1 MEEVIGFSVVG
12 LLVVCLFLGI
22 KKLLFKKKDLYDYED
37 EIILDNDMVHYGPF
51 SGNFKNP
58 CQKLILLLAVSSSF
72 LSADIELRTI
82 DNWGITSWG
91 REALIIQKTSDN
103 QDSHFFIEM
112 ERPFCICTD
121 PLITTP
127 SGTTN
132 YNNGDRIEA
141 VITVDNYKPK
151 KVVFE
156 VESVFDDGDYL
167 LRPKYYPSLRYA
179 EIIKVKFAQNVELD
193 DMLFNTKGMSH
204 AMKQSERICF
214 SDYELEE
221 SETQETSHI

>member
-1 MEEVIGFSVVG
+1 MEEYIGYGLVG
-12 LLVVCLFLGI
+12 LLVVCLALGV
-22 KKLLFKKKDLYDYED
+22 KKLLTRKKDFYEYED

-51 SGNFKNP
+51 SGSIKNP
-58 CQKLILLLAVSSSF
+58 CQKLVLLLAFSSSF
-72 LSADIELRTI
+72 LLADIELRTI

-132 YNNGDRIEA
+132 YNTGDRIEA

-214 SDYELEE
+214 SDYELKE
-221 SETQETSHI
+221 SEIEDVKV